1 MIGKVAVRGTNAGGL
16 LRYLF
21 GPGRANEHTDP
32 HVVAGFDEPSALE
45 PGFRPTHPGRDVR
58 ALAELLDQP
67 LALTE
72 HPPGKPVYHLVLR
85 NAPGDRRLFDAE
97 WQRVCADAMH
107 ETGVARRGGAAGCRW
122 VAVRHADDHVHIVA
136 TLVGQDGRSC
146 WPRNDF
152 RRIGEV
158 CRAAE
163 SRLGLTGTPPRDGT
177 AAPRP
182 TRAETARAA
191 RTGRPETDRGR
202 LRREVRAVAVAA
214 TDPGD
219 FVARLRRAGM
229 LVHERWSVVDP
240 SIRTGYAVA
249 VPDVTGTPVF
259 FAGGKLASDLTLPR
273 LAVTW
278 TTTSGGASSARPVG
292 VRATPAERREMWRQA
307 RDVVDEVAGRVQ
319 SGVLLGAPA
328 VDPAGTRDLLAGLA
342 WSLEGGSGGSL
353 TAAAELLDRAAR
365 EPYRRTVPPGADG
378 LRLRHAARL
387 IAASGRLSPT
397 AGSAALVS
405 SLVVLADGIA
415 ALRTAQRRAA
425 QASAARQAADAIRP
439 LGRPT
444 AGLGPGTG
452 LAPAAPRVPAPAAT
466 RTTRSTRSR

>member
-1 MIGKVAVRGTNAGGL
+1 VIGKVAVRGTNTGGL

-21 GPGRANEHTDP
+21 GPGRASEHTDP
-32 HVVAGFDEPSALE
+32 HVIAGFDEPSAIE
-45 PGFRPTHPGRDVR
+45 PGAHPTRPGRDVR

-85 NAPGDRRLFDAE
+85 NAPGDRQLSDAE
-97 WQRVCADAMH
+97 WQQVCADVMQ
-107 ETGVARRGGAAGCRW
+107 ETGVALRGDPAGCRW
-122 VAVRHADDHVHIVA
+122 VAVRHADDHVHVVA

-152 RRIGEV
+152 RRLGEV

-163 SRLGLTGTPPRDGT
+163 TRLGLTRTAPRDGT

-214 TDPGD
+214 AAPGD
-219 FVARLRRAGM
+219 FIERLQRAGL
-229 LVHERWSVVDP
+229 LVHERWSTLDP

-249 VPDVTGTPVF
+249 LPDLTGTPVF
-259 FAGGKLASDLTLPR
+259 FAGGKLAPDLTLPR
-273 LAVTW
+273 LAATW
-278 TTTSGGASSARPVG
+278 TTAPAGSPPTRPGGLRVN
-292 VRATPAERREMWRQA
+292 PAERREMWRQA
-307 RDVVDEVAGRVQ
+307 GDVVDEVAGRVE
-319 SGVLLGAPA
+319 SAALLSAA
-328 VDPAGTRDLLAGLA
+328 TVDPAGARDLLASFA
-342 WSLEGGSGGSL
+342 WSLEGGPGGSL

-365 EPYRRTVPPGADG
+365 EPYHRTVRPGADG

-387 IAASGRLSPT
+387 IAASGRRSPT
-397 AGSAALVS
+397 ASSAALVS
-405 SLVVLADGIA
+405 SLVVLADGVA

-425 QASAARQAADAIRP
+425 QAWAARAAADVIRLLDQP
-439 LGRPT
+439 PPGPRQATSRATAPVIAPT
-444 AGLGPGTG
+444 ASP
-452 LAPAAPRVPAPAAT
+452 
-466 RTTRSTRSR
+466 SRSR